1 VKSNSS
7 LLMVSTVALV
17 PPTLSFAILL
27 VVIPYSVESL
37 QPIPNDPNFS
47 SLLLS
52 LDQHKELQEIQ
63 SAVKPQILAVLN
75 PSQQAQLETK
85 LMQGQSFWQGI
96 ASLDLSKT
104 QQATVRTIMK
114 AQRLKM
120 FKLLTPRQRRQL
132 GRSLPTQLLQ

>member
-1 VKSNSS
+1 
-7 LLMVSTVALV
+7 MVGTVALV
-17 PPTLSFAILL
+17 PPTLSFTILL

-75 PSQQAQLETK
+75 PSQQAHLDTS
-85 LMQGQSFWQGI
+85 LMQGQTFWQGI
-96 ASLDLSKT
+96 ASLDLSETRKSKI
-104 QQATVRTIMK
+104 RTIMK

-120 FKLLTPRQRRQL
+120 FKLLTPHQRRQL